1 MNCDVRDCFQ
11 VLGINGGAISI
22 TFAEINDILTM
33 ISLVLAI
40 GFTIYKIINF
50 NKTDAEKKNAKQ

>member
-22 TFAEINDILTM
+22 TFAEI
-33 ISLVLAI
+33 SLFLAI

-50 NKTDAEKKNAKQ
+50 NKTDAEKKKAKQ